1 MSAAI
6 RAAAPAA
13 GEAAAAV
20 PVQAIPEGR
29 HQEATVAA
37 VRPHTV
43 AVAEAAAMV
52 VAVEGEGKF

>member
-13 GEAAAAV
+13 GEAAAV